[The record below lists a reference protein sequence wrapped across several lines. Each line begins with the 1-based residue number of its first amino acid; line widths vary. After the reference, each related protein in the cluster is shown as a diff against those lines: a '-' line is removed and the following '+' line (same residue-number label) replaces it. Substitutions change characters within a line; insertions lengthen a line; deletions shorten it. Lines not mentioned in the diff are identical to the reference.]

1 MLMLGGGALAALA
14 AVVVIVALLGLGGGG
29 PSPEEV
35 RADLEAAGCTLQAVK
50 AQPGNHSLAEDETAK
65 WNTDPPTNGPH
76 FGFDQNQAL
85 GTVIWGAYTE
95 PLQLAR
101 VVHNLEHGG
110 VYIFYGDE
118 VPEPVFEQ
126 LRTFYERHQNGT
138 LLAPYPKL
146 GDKIA
151 LGAWVADAEEGKGY
165 LAKCTAFDEGAFSA
179 FFDAFQFKGPER
191 FPAGSLL
198 PGRG

>member
-1 MLMLGGGALAALA
+1 MLMYGGGALAALA
-14 AVVVIVALLGLGGGG
+14 AAAVIVALVGLAGGE

-35 RADLEAAGCTLQAVK
+35 RADLEAAGCTMQAVDAK
-50 AQPGNHSLAEDETAK
+50 PGRHSLAPDETAD

-76 FGFDQNQAL
+76 FGFDQNQL
-85 GTVIWGAYTE
+85 QGTAIWGAFTE

-118 VPEPVFEQ
+118 VPDAVVEQ
-126 LRTFYERHQNGT
+126 LREFYDRHQNGT

-146 GDKIA
+146 GDQIA
-151 LGAWVADAEEGKGY
+151 LGAWVAGAGDGTGY
-165 LAKCTAFDEGAFSA
+165 LAKCPSFDDKAFSS
-179 FFDAFQFKGPER
+179 FFEGFQFKGPER
-191 FPAGSLL
+191 VPESALL
-198 PGRG
+198 PGRS